1 MATYVAFD
9 RAHGAVKR
17 VHEYTIAAR
26 SAAAV
31 SPELMLN
38 GFFPFEQHCF
48 KDDNGTMLYAFRLRD
63 DLRAT
68 ILDAHVVFSFSCRE
82 DADAF
87 DGSHVYSSLTT
98 GTGAS
103 VGLQATSWMSVRA
116 CEELQQF
123 VDHTTMLAGGPR
135 FDNCAIP
142 GAWCSMVHD
151 DATAVLKQQIQF
163 AYAKAKLGNAM
174 ALPFQKRFRLPA
186 AVLFRYSGISLPG
199 FLCVHMWVRI
209 PACARQPGAM
219 HCDFQYVRSRYFEPN
234 HMVPMPGPHTEV
246 LPIPQAP
253 GATLV
258 VPLTAPCFLG
268 SILDCVDVTA
278 AGIVNR
284 CSLKYFP
291 LHVFQL
297 QTHTLLS
304 CVQHLTWE
312 ALTCARD
319 GIMLHP
325 VGDYDLV
332 VTTNGSCTTQRIV
345 VATQMYMSLMKANFA
360 LCYYMFYH
368 DSADIL
374 VSRCA
379 NPLALGHLD
388 TGDGRLQVPFWLLRQ
403 GFDTAHARGFLH
415 VGFWRLAWMAACVRA
430 ASVS

>member
-1 MATYVAFD
+1 M
-9 RAHGAVKR
+9 
-17 VHEYTIAAR
+17 
-26 SAAAV
+26 
-31 SPELMLN
+31 M
-38 GFFPFEQHCF
+38 
-48 KDDNGTMLYAFRLRD
+48 
-63 DLRAT
+63 
-68 ILDAHVVFSFSCRE
+68 
-82 DADAF
+82 
-87 DGSHVYSSLTT
+87 
-98 GTGAS
+98 
-103 VGLQATSWMSVRA
+103 
-116 CEELQQF
+116 
-123 VDHTTMLAGGPR
+123 
-135 FDNCAIP
+135 
-142 GAWCSMVHD
+142 HD

-186 AVLFRYSGISLPG
+186 AVLFRYSGISLAG

-209 PACARQPGAM
+209 PASARQPGAV

-284 CSLKYFP
+284 CSLTHLASTKLSLDLDWNNQSPRMCVAFLPPSVGVIKSKGLKYFP

-304 CVQHLTWE
+304 CVQYLTWE

-388 TGDGRLQVPFWLLRQ
+388 TKDGRLQVPFWLLRQ